1 MPRYKVDLTA
11 SIRDSKKRIMTFCK
25 RKKELLK
32 RAIELSNMC
41 SLNIML
47 VIQNPENSRMTVY

>member
-11 SIRDSKKRIMTFCK
+11 TIRDSKKRIMTYCK

-41 SLNIML
+41 DLNVML
-47 VIQNPENSRMTVY
+47 VI